1 VPDDERL
8 EIVDVGQGIV
18 RITAHYGFQDE
29 PKIPAALRL
38 ARAQGLDL
46 DIDHTS
52 YFLSHM
58 TLLPGPDPG
67 MATWRKRL
75 YVLMSRN
82 SRNAALYFGLP
93 SDHVVEIGGHIE
105 L

>member
-1 VPDDERL
+1 
-8 EIVDVGQGIV
+8 
-18 RITAHYGFQDE
+18 
-29 PKIPAALRL
+29 
-38 ARAQGLDL
+38 
-46 DIDHTS
+46 
-52 YFLSHM
+52 
-58 TLLPGPDPG
+58 